1 MLRENVFEDTEATE
15 AEREQLAEAVE
26 PVIYKK
32 GQNIVQA
39 GEVVTEQQYAM
50 LSELGLLQAEGLD
63 AYMYIGMTLLVALM
77 FATVLLY
84 LVQFERKLLHEPKYM
99 LLLAVITLLQLAI
112 GLAVRQLDAYL
123 IPVQLGALLI
133 AILLRPGL
141 ALLMNLVLGICSG
154 VLATGRG
161 RPAGPAPMFQLLL
174 VSMFVGSM
182 AGLPV
187 ALCHQAL
194 QAAVRGLRPWR
205 AELHLRA
212 GIRRADQHQL

>member
-1 MLRENVFEDTEATE
+1 MGSGLDNNLISIANALVSAVLRENVFEDTEATE

-84 LVQFERKLLHEPKYM
+84 LVQFERKLLHEPKFM

-123 IPVQLGALLI
+123 IPVQLA
-133 AILLRPGL
+133 R
-141 ALLMNLVLGICSG
+141 CSSPSC
-154 VLATGRG
+154 L
-161 RPAGPAPMFQLLL
+161 GPAWP
-174 VSMFVGSM
+174 
-182 AGLPV
+182 
-187 ALCHQAL
+187 C
-194 QAAVRGLRPWR
+194 
-205 AELHLRA
+205 
-212 GIRRADQHQL
+212 